1 MSPSRRSDTWA
12 RIPLLDPIPPLDSGN
27 VRPLVH
33 PNPLSTEH
41 AENLAMPF
49 YSWDSASTAIPVELS
64 SLFDA
69 AFGHAVQRKLIF
81 EI

>member
-12 RIPLLDPIPPLDSGN
+12 RIPLLDPISPQALES
-27 VRPLVH
+27 
-33 PNPLSTEH
+33 SKH
-41 AENLAMPF
+41 AENPAMPF

-81 EI
+81 EK